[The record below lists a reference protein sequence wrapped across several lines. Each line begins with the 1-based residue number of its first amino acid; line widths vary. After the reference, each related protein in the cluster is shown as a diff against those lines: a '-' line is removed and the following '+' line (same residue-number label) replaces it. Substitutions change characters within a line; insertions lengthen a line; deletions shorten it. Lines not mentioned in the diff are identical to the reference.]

1 VHPQLVSIAAE
12 FRDAEERLSRLAE
25 SVAHE
30 LWTVRTDPGSWSVA
44 ECVDHLNRTSEAYLP
59 QLRRVIREA
68 GGART
73 LAALERRFRRDPVGW
88 LLSVTMPPPVRFIR
102 MKTAAPFVPSGHP
115 PPPELVARFRELQEE
130 QVGCLEEADGLPLH
144 RLRIVSPFDPRV
156 RYNLYSC
163 FVILPR
169 HQHRHLWQAER
180 VAEELSGGH
189 PPLPL
194 DPHVA

>member
-25 SVAHE
+25 SLAHE
-30 LWTVRTDPGSWSVA
+30 LWNVRTDPGRWSVA
-44 ECVDHLNRTSEAYLP
+44 ECVDHLNKTSEAYLP
-59 QLRRVIREA
+59 QLRMVIREG

-73 LAALERRFRRDPVGW
+73 LAQRERRFRRDPVGW
-88 LLSVTMPPPVRFIR
+88 LLSVTMPPPVRYIR
-102 MKTAAPFVPSGHP
+102 MKTARPFAPTGLI
-115 PPPELVARFRELQEE
+115 PPPELVARFRELQQE
-130 QVGCLEEADGLPLH
+130 QVGLLEAADGLPLH
-144 RLRIVSPFDPRV
+144 RLRILSPFDARL

-180 VAEELSGGH
+180 VAEELSCAR

-194 DPHVA
+194 DPHVT